1 MSPPVAIGRYFRQT
15 TKGLDLEH
23 AKLEAQVLMET
34 SRRNIES
41 CRKMTMERNSI
52 ATILKSRDQSLGLLK
67 GEVDVLR
74 AELERE
80 KSKREIER
88 AEFEIKV
95 NERIE

>member
-1 MSPPVAIGRYFRQT
+1 
-15 TKGLDLEH
+15 
-23 AKLEAQVLMET
+23 
-34 SRRNIES
+34 
-41 CRKMTMERNSI
+41 KMTMERNSI